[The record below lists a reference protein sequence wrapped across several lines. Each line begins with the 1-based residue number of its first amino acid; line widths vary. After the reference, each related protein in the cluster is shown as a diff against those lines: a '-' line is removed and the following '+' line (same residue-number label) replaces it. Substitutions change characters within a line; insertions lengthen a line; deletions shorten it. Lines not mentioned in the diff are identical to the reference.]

1 MRRLAAAISF
11 LYLSVS
17 GSFLHS
23 ENYLLNGGQRS
34 KINYSLIQKIKPTA
48 ETVSV
53 TLSYVLPENFKSPT
67 YSQTVSNLSVRFT
80 LEPDDKKEWTD
91 KRGNRIVD
99 YSWNNPAGAF
109 EARISFIAENA
120 VSLVTVNTTA
130 AFPVKDLSA
139 AILSYLEPTKMAPVD
154 DPQIKKLSAEIVS
167 GAKTQF
173 DAVQRIL
180 SWLIDHMRYVLEPEE
195 FGALYALKTGKGN
208 CQNYSHLAAA
218 LMRAQ
223 KIPVR
228 IVNGITLKE
237 PYDIKTGDRR
247 LTLNMAQGRHSW
259 IEVYFADLGWVP
271 FDPQQSELF
280 VSNRFIRLE
289 TGLDNEET
297 VNDGLVRWTR
307 RKGSN
312 ELISFSEIIEADFD
326 LDEVTIHGEK
336 QNYGPANILLVP
348 EVKASFMAEPKE
360 PQVELPVFDPSTIK
374 DLKFDIPYV
383 FGNLEFPEGVNFAF
397 NRTIVAGSDAN
408 SQTLEKNFLVET
420 AEYVSGP
427 TDYAQIFVLSGPVLL
442 DKIGLALHNF
452 GGQGTLVVELRED
465 DNMKPGRV
473 AALSKPV
480 NIRSL
485 AGATGYHWVDFD
497 FASQGLVL
505 TPDRYWITLRFDGTP
520 IINWFYSYGKPVG
533 PAEGT
538 QMKLKAESGWPHTLG
553 YEFNYRII
561 GNTIK

>member
-1 MRRLAAAISF
+1 MKRLAAAITLLF
-11 LYLSVS
+11 LGVS
-17 GSFLHS
+17 GSSLHS
-23 ENYLLNGGQRS
+23 ENYLLNGGQHS
-34 KINYSLIQKIKPTA
+34 KINYTLIQKIKPTG

-67 YSQTVSNLSVRFT
+67 YSQSVSDLSVKFT

-109 EARISFIAENA
+109 EAQISFVAENS
-120 VSLVTVNTTA
+120 VLLKRVNTTSS
-130 AFPVKDLSA
+130 FPVKDLPP
-139 AILSYLEPTKMAPVD
+139 AIDDFLKTTNMAPAD
-154 DPQIKKLSAEIVS
+154 NPQIRKLSAEIVD
-167 GAKTQF
+167 GAGTQF

-180 SWLIDHMRYVLEPEE
+180 SWLIDHMRYVLEPGE
-195 FGALYALKTGKGN
+195 FDALYALETGKGN

-237 PYDIKTGDRR
+237 PYDIQTGDRR

-259 IEVYFADLGWVP
+259 IEVYFPDLGWIP

-307 RKGSN
+307 RKGSD
-312 ELISFSEIIEADFD
+312 EMISFSEIIEADFN
-326 LDEVTIHGEK
+326 LDEVAIQGNI

-348 EVKASFMAEPKE
+348 EVQASFVAEPKKPKE
-360 PQVELPVFDPSTIK
+360 ELPEFDLSTIK
-374 DLKFDIPYV
+374 DLKFDIPYIY
-383 FGNLEFPEGVNFAF
+383 GNLDFPEGVNFAF
-397 NRTIVAGSDAN
+397 SRTIVTGSQAN

-420 AEYVSGP
+420 AEYVSGSA
-427 TDYAQIFVLSGPVLL
+427 DYAQMFVLTGPVLL

-452 GGQGTLVVELRED
+452 GGQGTIVVELREND
-465 DNMKPGRV
+465 YMKPGRV

-480 NIRSL
+480 NNRSL
-485 AGATGYHWVDFD
+485 TGTTGYHWVDFD
-497 FASQGLVL
+497 FSSQGLVL
-505 TPDRYWITLRFDGTP
+505 TPDRYWITLRFEGTP

-538 QMKLKAESGWPHTLG
+538 QMKLKSESGWPHTLG

-561 GNTIK
+561 GNTVK